1 MCICVWECL
10 CVYVSISDELHL
22 LLHVHYT
29 LICRIIRE
37 YIAFKTRSLA
47 EPGDSKE
54 MMEMVAYMTEAKT
67 TLLSSLEQDVQSSLK
82 RLSYLL
88 DVYDFSPTDMEL
100 NQTTLMWPK
109 KLDPIFEQNEQVTLV
124 SSLYHW

>member
-1 MCICVWECL
+1 M
-10 CVYVSISDELHL
+10 CVYVRVCVYVLFTYYTFIS
-22 LLHVHYT
+22 
-29 LICRIIRE
+29 RILRD
-37 YIAFKTRSLA
+37 YVSFKSRSLA

-67 TLLSSLEQDVQSSLK
+67 TLLNSLEQDVQNSLK

-88 DVYDFSPTDMEL
+88 DVYDFTPVDMEL

-109 KLDPIFEQNEQVTLV
+109 KLDPIFEQNEQVTPY
-124 SSLYHW
+124 SFS

>member
-1 MCICVWECL
+1 
-10 CVYVSISDELHL
+10 
-22 LLHVHYT
+22 
-29 LICRIIRE
+29 
-37 YIAFKTRSLA
+37 
-47 EPGDSKE
+47 
-54 MMEMVAYMTEAKT
+54 MTEAKT

-109 KLDPIFEQNEQVTLV
+109 KLDPIFEQNEQVNFV
-124 SSLYHW
+124 SSLYTLVTRFVNRLWRSPSTEWRVLLLISRRKH

>member
-1 MCICVWECL
+1 MSVSVLMCV
-10 CVYVSISDELHL
+10 L
-22 LLHVHYT
+22 LYCF
-29 LICRIIRE
+29 ICRIIRD
-37 YIAFKTRSLA
+37 YVSFKSRSLT

-67 TLLSSLEQDVQSSLK
+67 TLLSSLEQDVQNSLK

-88 DVYDFSPTDMEL
+88 DVYDFTPVDMEL

-109 KLDPIFEQNEQVTLV
+109 KLDPIFEQNEQVTPYSFHRHTDSMV
-124 SSLYHW
+124 MC